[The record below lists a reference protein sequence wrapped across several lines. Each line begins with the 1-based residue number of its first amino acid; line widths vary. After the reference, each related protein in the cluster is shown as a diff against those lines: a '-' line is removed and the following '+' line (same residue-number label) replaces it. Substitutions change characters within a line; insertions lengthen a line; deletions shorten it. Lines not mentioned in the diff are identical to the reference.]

1 MVPTQ
6 THSKKIKSMTQL
18 KLCTFNLFWKIPYI
32 GKLFI
37 LENYLNGKLA

>member
-1 MVPTQ
+1 MVSTQ

-18 KLCTFNLFWKIPYI
+18 KLCTFNFFWKIPYI